1 MFKRPIAISLSPN
14 MQKEDVLAALKMLF
28 SPWGFLKGEYVGL
41 LEEWFRRSYKI
52 SFAVSFASG
61 RGALFTILKSLG
73 IGRRDEVALA
83 AFTCVAVPEAV
94 IATGAKPIFADI
106 TQSLTIDPLDLK
118 QKITKKTKAVIVQ
131 HTFGIPADLSKII
144 KIAKEHKIAVI
155 EDCAH
160 LVGLNYKEKK
170 LGLFGDAAFFSFGRD
185 KAFSSV
191 FGGMAITNN
200 LTLGKKLRLFQ
211 SHLGNPSVFW
221 VAQQLF
227 HPIAFY
233 FILPFYNLLN
243 VGKAMLVFF
252 QYLHLLSFPVTF
264 EEKQGKLPAKFI
276 KKLPNALSYLAL
288 IQLKK
293 IKEYNQKRKDLS
305 NFYLR
310 NLSQKFIIP
319 YNRPV
324 PFLRFPILTDK
335 RDKIIDFFKKRGI
348 YLGKWYSEVIDPK
361 GVDFEKIFYQK
372 GSCPNAE
379 YFSKRILNLPTYPT
393 MKVEDAEKVVKLL
406 NKYAKDSEN

>member
-1 MFKRPIAISLSPN
+1 MFRRPIAISLSPN
-14 MQKEDVLAALKMLF
+14 TEKEDVLAALKAFL
-28 SPWGFLKGEYVGL
+28 SPWNFLKGDYTRA
-41 LEEWFRRSYKI
+41 LEQWFCQSYKVKA
-52 SFAVSFASG
+52 AVSFVSG
-61 RGALFTILKSLG
+61 RGALFAILKNLG
-73 IGRRDEVALA
+73 IGRGDEVILQ
-83 AFTCVAVPEAV
+83 AFTCVAVPET
-94 IATGAKPIFADI
+94 IITTGARPIFVDI
-106 TQSLTIDPLDLK
+106 SQSLTMDPLDLK
-118 QKITKKTKAVIVQ
+118 RKITKKTKAVIIQ

-144 KIAKEHKIAVI
+144 KITKEHKIAVI

-160 LVGLNYKEKK
+160 LVGLSDREKK
-170 LGLFGDAAFFSFGRD
+170 LGLFADAAFFSFGRD

-200 LTLGKKLRLFQ
+200 STLGKKLELFQ
-211 SHLGNPSVFW
+211 SHLGNPSFFW

-243 VGKAMLVFF
+243 MGKAMLVFF
-252 QYLHLLSFPVTF
+252 QQLHLLSFPVTL
-264 EEKQGKLPAKFI
+264 EEKQGKLPANLI

-293 IKEYNQKRKDLS
+293 ITEYNQKRKDLS
-305 NFYLR
+305 DFYLR

-319 YNRPV
+319 YNKPLA
-324 PFLRFPILTDK
+324 FLRFPILTDEQ
-335 RDKIIDFFKKRGI
+335 DKIIDFFKKRGI

-361 GVDFEKIFYQK
+361 GVNFQKIFYQK

-379 YFSKRILNLPTYPT
+379 KMAKKILNLPTYPT
-393 MKVEDAEKVVKLL
+393 MTLDEAKRVMELLEEYVK
-406 NKYAKDSEN
+406 NSRD